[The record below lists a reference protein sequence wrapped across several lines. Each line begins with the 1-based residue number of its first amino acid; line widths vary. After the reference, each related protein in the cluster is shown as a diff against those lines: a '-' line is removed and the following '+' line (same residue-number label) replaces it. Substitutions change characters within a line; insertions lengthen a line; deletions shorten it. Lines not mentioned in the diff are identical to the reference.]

1 MKTAETCQTL
11 KEGEREREKENIRE
25 GWQVQGT
32 LYTFMEFITGKSPCI
47 INGWFR
53 TNLKIKK

>member
-1 MKTAETCQTL
+1 
-11 KEGEREREKENIRE
+11 
-25 GWQVQGT
+25 
-32 LYTFMEFITGKSPCI
+32 MEFITGKSPCI